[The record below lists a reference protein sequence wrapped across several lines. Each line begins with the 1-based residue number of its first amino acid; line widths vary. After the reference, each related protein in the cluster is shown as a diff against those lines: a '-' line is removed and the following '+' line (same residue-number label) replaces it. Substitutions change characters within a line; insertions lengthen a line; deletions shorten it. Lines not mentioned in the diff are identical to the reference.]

1 MDHSRISPWL
11 RVAAQ
16 AIALA
21 ALLGARPAA
30 AQTYT
35 KLYEYPIDSR
45 NHSGIVTPGLMVQGT
60 DGNLY
65 GTNMDD
71 QTFAQGSAFRM
82 TPSGKYKLVYQFC
95 SATGCSDG
103 VNPPG
108 GLTLGQ
114 DGNLYGSTQSG
125 GTKNF
130 GTVFSLT
137 MSGKL
142 TTLYNFTGGADS
154 GYPQYPP
161 FQAADGTLYGAG
173 GEPYA
178 GDYGLI
184 YKMTAKKKAETF
196 SVLTTFTYANGA
208 TPNQPVLASDGNFYG
223 TGLNGGDPTCRC
235 GVVYKMTPKH
245 KVTVLHIFKG
255 YPTDGYEP
263 AGAIAQGNDGNFYGT
278 TYAGG
283 AYNQGAIFKIT
294 PAGKFTLIH
303 SFHYVGSDLEGKN
316 PLSGLALGS
325 DGNFYGSIAGGQTGY
340 GALYRVTTAGAL
352 TLVYSF
358 CPPGSQCADG
368 FGPQTPLVQHTNGK
382 FYGSTAGNSLGG
394 SVFYSLD
401 VGLAPFVRIASPS
414 GSAGRAVN
422 ILGQGFRTVRGVSFG
437 GRAARFTVLSDHALV
452 AIVPAGAS
460 SGFVRVATANGTL
473 ASDRVFAVSR

>member
-1 MDHSRISPWL
+1 MAHLRISLLL
-11 RVAAQ
+11 RVAAP

-21 ALLGARPAA
+21 ALIGARPAS

-35 KLYEYPIDSR
+35 PLYTYPIDSR

-71 QTFAQGSAFRM
+71 QTFATGSAFRM
-82 TPSGKYKLVYQFC
+82 TPTGKYKLVYPFC
-95 SATGCSDG
+95 SATACSDG
-103 VNPPG
+103 TNPPG

-114 DGNLYGSTQSG
+114 DGNLYGTTQNG

-137 MSGKL
+137 TSGKL
-142 TTLYNFTGGADS
+142 STLYNFTGGADF
-154 GYPQYPP
+154 GAPQYPP
-161 FQAADGTLYGAG
+161 FQAADGALYGVS

-178 GDYGLI
+178 GDYSLI
-184 YKMTAKKKAETF
+184 YKMVAKKKAETF
-196 SVLTTFTYANGA
+196 SILTTFTYTNGA
-208 TPNQPVLASDGNFYG
+208 TSNQPFLASDGAFYG

-235 GVVYKMTPKH
+235 GVVYKMTAKG
-245 KVTVLHIFKG
+245 KVTDLHIFKG
-255 YPTDGYEP
+255 YPADGNEP
-263 AGAIAQGNDGNFYGT
+263 AGAIAQGNDGNFYGA

-294 PAGKFTLIH
+294 PAGKFTLLH
-303 SFHYVGSDLEGKN
+303 SFEQAGSVLGGKN
-316 PLSGLALGS
+316 PLSGLTLGS
-325 DGNFYGSIAGGQTGY
+325 DGNFYGSIAGGQNGY
-340 GALYRVTTAGAL
+340 GALYRVTTGGSVTFL
-352 TLVYSF
+352 YNF
-358 CPPGSQCADG
+358 CPPNSHCVDG

-401 VGLAPFVRIASPS
+401 AGLAPFVRVASPT
-414 GSAGRAVN
+414 GRAGQIVR
-422 ILGQGFRTVRGVSFG
+422 ILGQGFRGTRSVWFG
-437 GRAARFTVLSDHALV
+437 GRAARFQVLSDHNLV
-452 AIVPAGAS
+452 AIVPQGAGNAFVHVVTAS
-460 SGFVRVATANGTL
+460 GTL
-473 ASDRVFAVSR
+473 ASNRAFAATP

>member
-1 MDHSRISPWL
+1 MAHLRISPWL
-11 RVAAQ
+11 RVAAP

-21 ALLGARPAA
+21 ALFSARPAA

-35 KLYEYPIDSR
+35 KLYAYPIDSR

-65 GTNMDD
+65 ATNLDD
-71 QTFAQGSAFRM
+71 QTFASGSAFRM
-82 TPSGKYKLVYQFC
+82 TPSGKYKLVYPFC
-95 SATGCSDG
+95 SATACSDG
-103 VNPPG
+103 VNPAG

-114 DGNLYGSTQSG
+114 DGNLYGTTQSG

-137 MSGKL
+137 QSGKL
-142 TTLYNFTGGADS
+142 TTLYDFTGGADS

-161 FQAADGTLYGAG
+161 FQTSDGALYGVG

-178 GDYGLI
+178 GDYGVI
-184 YKMTAKKKAETF
+184 YKMTAKKKVETYSLLAPF
-196 SVLTTFTYANGA
+196 NYSDGA
-208 TPNQPVLASDGNFYG
+208 TPNMPVLSSDGNMYG

-235 GVVYKMTPKH
+235 GVVFKMTPK
-245 KVTVLHIFKG
+245 KKITAIHIFKG

-263 AGAIAQGNDGNFYGT
+263 AGALTQGNDGNFYGT

-283 AYNQGAIFKIT
+283 AYNQGTIFKIT
-294 PAGKFTLIH
+294 PAGKFTLLH
-303 SFHYVGSDLEGKN
+303 SFEQAGSVLGGKN

-325 DGNFYGSIAGGQTGY
+325 DGNFYGSIAGGATGY
-340 GALYRVTTAGAL
+340 GALYRVTPTGSL
-352 TLVYSF
+352 TLLYSF
-358 CPPGSQCADG
+358 CPPGSQCVDG
-368 FGPQTPLVQHTNGK
+368 FGAQTPLVQHTNGK

-401 VGLAPFVRIASPS
+401 AGLAPFVRVASPS
-414 GSAGRAVN
+414 GRAGQIVR
-422 ILGQGFRTVRGVSFG
+422 ILGQGFRGARSVWFG
-437 GRAARFTVLSDHALV
+437 GRAARFQVVSDHNLI
-452 AIVPAGAS
+452 AIVPQGTGNA
-460 SGFVRVATANGTL
+460 FVHVVTATGTL
-473 ASDRVFAVSR
+473 ASDRAFAVTP